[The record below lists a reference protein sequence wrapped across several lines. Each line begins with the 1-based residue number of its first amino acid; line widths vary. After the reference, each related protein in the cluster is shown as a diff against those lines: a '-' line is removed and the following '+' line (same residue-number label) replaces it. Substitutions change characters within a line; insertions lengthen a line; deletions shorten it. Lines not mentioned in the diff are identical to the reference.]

1 VLVGRKWRV
10 LALGFVLLALSC
22 QPSSDA
28 PGVSSSRSR
37 VPATGTG
44 SASSPG
50 SISPTSP
57 AGSNGPAHTHGPIGY
72 IGCSNTVQAIAGY
85 HAAGG
90 TRFWPSFDTY
100 GGATINRWATD
111 VRNPSSVLWYT
122 FRQTLAED
130 PTNVVWVQLCAF
142 ATTGEEQTYAAAA
155 AVIQEVVRLVP
166 GVVVYV
172 SPLNGYVAPHVCSMT
187 GPNGPESTA
196 AVADRLAAE
205 GVAFRGPDIG
215 DLLSIY
221 ETPSAGATSA
231 TNQTDQDGCHP
242 NTEGE
247 RYLGKNLLKFGPFAS
262 QGTGSAA
269 G

>member
-1 VLVGRKWRV
+1 MNVGRKARA
-10 LALGFVLLALSC
+10 LALVFVLALSC
-22 QPSSDA
+22 QSSSDT
-28 PGVSSSRSR
+28 PGGASSSRSH
-37 VPATGTG
+37 VPVTGTG

-50 SISPTSP
+50 SITPTLP
-57 AGSNGPAHTHGPIGY
+57 AGSQGPAHTKGPIGY
-72 IGCSNTVQAIAGY
+72 IGCSNTVQAVAGY

-111 VRNPSSVLWYT
+111 LRNPASVLWFT

-130 PTNVVWVQLCAF
+130 PTNVVWVQLCSF
-142 ATTGEEQTYAAAA
+142 ATTGEEQTYTAAA
-155 AVIQEVVRLVP
+155 AVIEEVMRLVP
-166 GVVVYV
+166 DAVVYV

-187 GPNGPESTA
+187 GPNGPETTA
-196 AVADRLAAE
+196 AVADRLAAD
-205 GVAFRGPDIG
+205 GLAFRGPDIG

-231 TNQTDQDGCHP
+231 SNQTDQDGCHP
-242 NTEGE
+242 NAEGE
-247 RYLGKNLLKFGPFAS
+247 RYLGRNLMKFGPFD
-262 QGTGSAA
+262 GG